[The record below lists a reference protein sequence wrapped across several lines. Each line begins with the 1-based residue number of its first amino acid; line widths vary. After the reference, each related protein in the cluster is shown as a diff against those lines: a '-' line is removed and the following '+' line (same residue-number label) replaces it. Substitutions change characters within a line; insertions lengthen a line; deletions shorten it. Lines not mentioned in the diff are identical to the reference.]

1 MATCSACAE
10 AVEAGAT
17 VCRRCGARLAP
28 APAAPGPEVARRF
41 ATLALVGVCLFWG
54 VSFVFI
60 KDIDRVL
67 ARDLR
72 GPEWLAALWV
82 VAVRFLWAGLLLL
95 CVPGVV
101 GAMRRPV
108 LKDALW
114 LAIPS
119 VLGYALQVAG
129 MRGLDPGTN
138 AFLTSLYTPL
148 TPILAWL
155 LLRRVPSGH
164 LVAAVLVALLGVG
177 LLAKATLDEAPP
189 TAAGATPSTV
199 HIGLVLAADVCW
211 ALQILGIDRW
221 ARRHPTGAFSC
232 ALFLWIGLGGLL
244 ALLGG
249 AAIAGVSPAALV
261 APLPDPHL
269 LGRMAGLVF
278 LSTLGAMMLMNR
290 FQPSVD
296 PSRAALLYTLEPV
309 FAATF
314 AALVD
319 GERFG
324 GLKLVGCLVLL
335 GANLVVEAPALS
347 ALLARRRAATSPS
360 V

>member
-1 MATCSACAE
+1 MSADPE
-10 AVEAGAT
+10 
-17 VCRRCGARLAP
+17 RAP
-28 APAAPGPEVARRF
+28 ADATRV

-67 ARDLR
+67 ARDLH
-72 GPEWLAALWV
+72 GPWWLAPLWI

-95 CVPGVV
+95 PIPGVLRSLR
-101 GAMRRPV
+101 GPV
-108 LKDALW
+108 LRDALW

-119 VLGYALQVAG
+119 VLGYALQVAA

-164 LVAAVLVALLGVG
+164 LVGAVVVALLGVG

-189 TAAGATPSTV
+189 EEANVTPSTV
-199 HIGLVLAADVCW
+199 AIALVLAADVCW

-232 ALFLWIGLGGLL
+232 ALFLWIGLGGLA
-244 ALLGG
+244 ALLAG
-249 AAIAGVSPAALV
+249 ALLSGTSPSALV
-261 APLPDPHL
+261 APLPDPTL
-269 LGRMAGLVF
+269 LTRMAGLVF
-278 LSTLGAMMLMNR
+278 LSTLGAMTLMNR

-309 FAATF
+309 FAAAF
-314 AALVD
+314 AAVVD

-335 GANLVVEAPALS
+335 GANLVVEAPALA
-347 ALLARRRAATSPS
+347 ALVARRRAATSPS
-360 V
+360 A